1 MDQQMNSSHPKS
13 VLTADAI
20 QTWFVTQIAEQLEV
34 EPEDIEV
41 ADTFESFGLDSA
53 KAMLISSRAEKM
65 LGFQLSPSL
74 LWHYPTIEKLSVRLA
89 EDVQN
94 FDANLMSQVD
104 ESTLVQALAEV
115 E

>member
-1 MDQQMNSSHPKS
+1 MNQPMNEAQPKTK
-13 VLTADAI
+13 LTAEAI
-20 QTWFVTQIAEQLEV
+20 QTWFVIQIAEQLEV
-34 EPEDIEV
+34 ESTDIEV

-53 KAMLISSRAEKM
+53 KAMVISSRAEKM

-74 LWHYPTIEKLSVRLA
+74 LWHYPTIEKLSARLA

-94 FDANLMSQVD
+94 FDVNLMSQID
-104 ESTLVQALAEV
+104 ESTLAQVLAEV